1 MAAVLSG
8 WSGIALGTV
17 LTTRDRRTR
26 RNARWRGRRRRPQ
39 KGAAMEPRL
48 LAPRAGFKGERPR
61 SAESLPTRASSPLTR
76 ARCERRLTWRAVF
89 CGLLRR
95 REAPFCAFC
104 GPSFCTVP
112 NAMPDQREREPVHG
126 NAAARKGH
134 SPFIQLVA
142 RGVPGGMDGCPARCL
157 CAHAVDPR
165 VLDVRATGA
174 GARRTC
180 SQKRHGSECMIF
192 PHGISRWARERT
204 KSSAAISI
212 PASGATK

>member
-1 MAAVLSG
+1 MVPVTGTQGGHLEQRGHTPEQMSSMLCIVLY
-8 WSGIALGTV
+8 
-17 LTTRDRRTR
+17 RD
-26 RNARWRGRRRRPQ
+26 
-39 KGAAMEPRL
+39 
-48 LAPRAGFKGERPR
+48 APSHRAEMNEERPLGLLVVWLGALIAGR
-61 SAESLPTRASSPLTR
+61 SACRPEVPWP
-76 ARCERRLTWRAVF
+76 
-89 CGLLRR
+89 
-95 REAPFCAFC
+95 RE
-104 GPSFCTVP
+104 GTG
-112 NAMPDQREREPVHG
+112 HG
-126 NAAARKGH
+126 NSAARKGH